1 MKTCLTDCMLV
12 LTDGCRRDSMEIMDG
27 QITHIGPARP
37 EFKADVVIDGSDRYV
52 LPGFIDVHS
61 NGIAGFDCSNGL
73 YRSDGFSTDSQHYFQ
88 GLERAASAYAQTG
101 ATSVLLTSIACPF
114 AQLLN
119 VFGLFSQYHRSD
131 AASVLVKN
139 ILAGLYI
146 EGTFMKDPAFRGAHN
161 SDYFIQP
168 DIAIFEQLQT
178 QARGMIA
185 VVNVVPEW
193 GEPAW
198 TLMRHLQT
206 HGVIIAAGHSGADN
220 LVYQQ
225 ALRHGL
231 KLAVHLFN
239 GPTPSSY
246 KSFNRGSALEAI
258 LRSKE
263 LSAELI
269 LDGVHVDPAYV
280 LDAIRRKGVERI
292 IGITDSMFAATMKE
306 LREFTML
313 GVEGQVSAD
322 GRYMQAK
329 GRANTLFGSTL
340 TMDQAFNNLVNWFT
354 QPMEGVW
361 YEIHE
366 PLTLPQALIKA
377 SRICS
382 ANPASLMGWSQKG
395 TLHVGK
401 DADLVVAAITS
412 AESGHRV
419 QVEKVLSKGKIV
431 YDAIA

>member
-1 MKTCLTDCMLV
+1 MKTLLTDCTLV
-12 LTDGCRRDSMEIMDG
+12 LPNGCRRETMEIIDG
-27 QITHIGPARP
+27 QITYIGPARQD
-37 EFKADVVIDGSDRYV
+37 FKPDAVIAGKDRYV
-52 LPGFIDVHS
+52 LPGFIDLHS

-73 YRSDGFSTDSQHYFQ
+73 YLSDGFSTESHHYFQ
-88 GLERAASAYAQTG
+88 GLEQAAAAYAQTG
-101 ATSVLLTSIACPF
+101 TTSVLLTSIASPF

-119 VFGLFSQYHRSD
+119 VFGLFSQYHRSE

-146 EGTFMKDPAFRGAHN
+146 EGTFMKDPAYRGAHN

-168 DIAIFEQLQT
+168 DIAIFDQLQT

-198 TLMRHLQT
+198 TLMRHLQS
-206 HGVIIAAGHSGADN
+206 HGIIIAAGHSGAGN
-220 LVYQQ
+220 LVYQE
-225 ALRHGL
+225 ALRRGL
-231 KLAVHLFN
+231 RLAVHLFN
-239 GPTPSSY
+239 GPTPSSF

-258 LRSKE
+258 LRSKQ

-269 LDGVHVDPAYV
+269 LDGIHVDPAYV
-280 LDAIRRKGVERI
+280 LDAIRRKGEERI

-306 LREFTML
+306 LREFSIL
-313 GVEGQVSAD
+313 GVEGQVSED

-340 TMDQAFNNLVNWFT
+340 TMDQALSNLLTWFT

-361 YEIHE
+361 YELHE
-366 PLTLPQALIKA
+366 PLTLPQALTKA

-382 ANPASLMGWSQKG
+382 GNPAGLMGWSQKG
-395 TLHVGK
+395 ALEVGK
-401 DADLVVAAITS
+401 DADLVVATIAS
-412 AESGHRV
+412 AETGHRV
-419 QVEKVLSKGKIV
+419 QVEKVLSKGRTV
-431 YDAIA
+431 FDANA